1 MNDQV
6 NPAVAGPTLPEFLNA
21 RFDEDEAAAKAM
33 RNMWDGRSP
42 RMRREVAAKRAILR
56 AYEPD
61 DDDSVT
67 LHSPDYYNL
76 GDAALRALAA
86 VYSDHPDYLQDWKP

>member
-1 MNDQV
+1 MNDWIT
-6 NPAVAGPTLPEFLNA
+6 GFLNA
-21 RFDEDEAAAKAM
+21 RVDEDERDARQDIAD
-33 RNMWDGRSP
+33 DGYLGVRTS
-42 RMRREVAAKRAILR
+42 RLLREVAAKRAILA

-76 GDAALRALAA
+76 GVAALRALAA
-86 VYSDHPDYLQDWKP
+86 VYSDHPDYQQERTL